1 MISNP
6 LLVVA
11 CAPPPAGRRLVAG
24 NVWVRWGMQSDDA
37 STADPRSL
45 SDADWFARIEEI
57 GEEAGYFQW
66 LGSSHA
72 AFFLDESPT
81 LIVTFETVASIRTSQ
96 PGQLP
101 LGYHVAKG
109 RGWSH
114 LCLIAREDTWYRDK
128 AVYAFFDRLV
138 DDAFFEDFDQVVFWG
153 AGMAGY
159 AAGAF
164 SVTAPGATVILGAPQ
179 ATLDPGIAGW
189 DPRYLEMRRTSF
201 TDRYGY
207 APDMTEGAG
216 PVYVIFDPEQNL
228 DAMHAALFARAHVTL
243 LPCRNLGRDVGT
255 TLDHMRIL
263 PSLLAAAATGAFDA
277 RLFRIFYRARRN
289 YRPYLRNLLA
299 RLDQDGRV
307 RLAALLCRNVTARLD
322 APKFKSRLEELESQ
336 LAAAGER
343 LPPVRRT

>member
-1 MISNP
+1 
-6 LLVVA
+6 
-11 CAPPPAGRRLVAG
+11 
-24 NVWVRWGMQSDDA
+24 MQSENA
-37 STADPRSL
+37 STVDPRSL

-57 GEEAGYFQW
+57 GAEAGYFRW
-66 LGSSHA
+66 LGTSHA
-72 AFFLDESPT
+72 AFFLDESPI
-81 LIVTFETVASIRTSQ
+81 LIVTFETVASIRQAQ

-114 LCLIAREDTWYRDK
+114 LCLIARSNTWYRDP

-153 AGMAGY
+153 ADMAGY
-159 AAGAF
+159 AAAAF

-179 ATLDPGIAGW
+179 ATLDPAVAGW
-189 DPRYLEMRRTSF
+189 DPRFLEMRRTSF
-201 TDRYGY
+201 TDRYGF

-228 DAMHAALFARAHVTL
+228 DAMHAALFARSHVTL
-243 LPCRNLGRDVGT
+243 LPCRNLGRDIGA
-255 TLDHMRIL
+255 TLDQMRIL

-277 RLFRIFYRARRN
+277 HMFRIFYRSRRN

-307 RLAALLCRNVTARLD
+307 RLAALLCRNVIGRLD
-322 APKFKSRLEELESQ
+322 APKFKSRLEELESE
-336 LAAAGER
+336 LAAAGEH
-343 LPPVRRT
+343 LPPARHR